1 MMYMLIRYELVNI
14 LRMLK
19 MMNRMMIRVAE
30 DSTDD
35 MNEDVLGRS

>member
-1 MMYMLIRYELVNI
+1 MMYMLIRYEFVNM

-19 MMNRMMIRVAE
+19 MLNKMMIKAAE

-35 MNEDVLGRS
+35 MNEDVLGRL